1 MRKQVLC
8 SYIASGKPV
17 LIALFLL
24 MAWMPLSRANM
35 TTSNQPAYFFNDTVK
50 YKSYTGRVLQKDTKV
65 PVAFANIHILGTS
78 IGTVTNSDG
87 DFIIKIPK
95 DGNDQQLV
103 INHLGF
109 KKSVVNVSDLNNKRN
124 IIYLEMALIP
134 IREITIRT
142 DNPLD
147 LLYAAMRQRSANYSM
162 NPVMLTSFY
171 RETIQQNR
179 NYVAVAE
186 AVIDIYKAPYLSPA
200 ERDRS
205 RIFKG
210 RKSQDVK
217 KMDTIYFKLQGGP
230 YSALM
235 LDVVKNP
242 GEILSYEFFEFY
254 DYKLEG
260 INYIQ
265 DRMMY
270 VISFK
275 QKRNVTAPL
284 YQGKI
289 YLDVE
294 NLAFTG
300 IDFQLSLDDPLQAA
314 SLLVRKKPAN
324 MKIKVES
331 ANYMTK
337 YREIEGIWYLA
348 YVRSEVIFNCKWDKK
363 LFKSTYTTM
372 TEMAVTD
379 IEKEDLNRFRMKES
393 TRYSDVLAEQVT
405 QFEDPDYW
413 GEHNIIQPDENIE
426 AAIDRLNKRLK
437 RQLGP

>member
-1 MRKQVLC
+1 MKKQVFC

-17 LIALFLL
+17 LVALFIL
-24 MAWMPLSRANM
+24 MAWMPLSRAIM
-35 TTSNQPAYFFNDTVK
+35 TTSDLPAYLLQDSVK
-50 YKSYTGRVLQKDTKV
+50 YTSYTRRVLQKDTKI
-65 PVAFANIHILGTS
+65 PVVFANIQIIGTN

-95 DGNDQQLV
+95 NGDDKQLI

-109 KKSVVNVSDLNNKRN
+109 KKSVVDVKELTKKRN
-124 IIYLEMALIP
+124 VIYLEMASIP
-134 IREITIRT
+134 IQEITIRT
-142 DNPLD
+142 DDPLD

-162 NPVMLTSFY
+162 DPVMLTSFY

-186 AVIDIYKAPYLSPA
+186 AVIDIYKAPYLSSVD
-200 ERDRS
+200 RDRS

-254 DYKLEG
+254 DYEFDG
-260 INYIQ
+260 ISYIQ
-265 DRMMY
+265 DRMAY

-289 YLDVE
+289 YLDAD

-300 IDFQLSLDDPLQAA
+300 IDFNLKVDDPSEAA
-314 SLLVRKKPAN
+314 MLLVKKKPVN
-324 MKIKVES
+324 MQIDVEG
-331 ANYMTK
+331 ANYLTK
-337 YREIEGIWYLA
+337 YREINGIWYLA
-348 YVRSEVIFNCKWDKK
+348 YVRSEVIFKCKWDKK
-363 LFKSTYTTM
+363 FFKSTYTTM

-379 IEKEDLNRFRMKES
+379 IEKEDLNRFKVKES
-393 TRYSDVLAEQVT
+393 SRYSDVLTEQVT

-413 GEHNIIQPDENIE
+413 GAYNIIKPDENIE

-437 RQLGP
+437 KQLKP